1 MRKITVEVPD
11 KRCAGCYYLTH
22 VPPETAPDDYVCSLF
37 NEEPIIDYVPCP
49 QCIAAGQTKYLLI
62 YMDGGI
68 PQHVAIVSS
77 LVEAEEVIKNY
88 NGGSLP
94 EDAGVAEQMG
104 DTWGRVDIDGEAEV
118 YIVPFGQVE

>member
-11 KRCAGCYYLTH
+11 KRCAGCFYLIH
-22 VPPETAPDDYVCSLF
+22 VPPETAPDDFVCNLF
-37 NEEPIIDYVPCP
+37 EEDIMDYAPCP
-49 QCIAAGQTKYLLI
+49 QCIAAGQTKHLLI

-68 PQHVAIVSS
+68 PQHVDIVSS
-77 LVEAEEVIKNY
+77 SAEAEEAIRKY
-88 NGGSLP
+88 YQTPLY
-94 EDAGVAEQMG
+94 EDICVAEQMG

>member
-1 MRKITVEVPD
+1 MRRITVEVPD
-11 KRCAGCYYLTH
+11 TCESCNMCRRCLQDPVH
-22 VPPETAPDDYVCSLF
+22 SVCSVF
-37 NEEPIIDYVPCP
+37 NERVPNFKPCR
-49 QCIAAGQTKYLLI
+49 QCIAAGQTKYLLV

-88 NGGSLP
+88 NRGFLP

>member
-11 KRCAGCYYLTH
+11 KRCAGCDYLMH
-22 VPPETAPDDYVCSLF
+22 VPPETAPDDFVCNLF
-37 NEEPIIDYVPCP
+37 EEDIMDYAPCP

-68 PQHVAIVSS
+68 PQHFAIVSS

-88 NGGSLP
+88 NRGFLP

-104 DTWGRVDIDGEAEV
+104 DTWGRVDINEEMEV
-118 YIVPFGQVE
+118 YIIPFDQVE

>member
-22 VPPETAPDDYVCSLF
+22 VPPETALDDFVCNLF
-37 NEEPIIDYVPCP
+37 EEDIMDYSPCP
-49 QCIAAGQTKYLLI
+49 QCIAAGQTKHLLI

-68 PQHVAIVSS
+68 PQHVDIVSS
-77 LVEAEEVIKNY
+77 SAEAEEAIRKY
-88 NGGSLP
+88 YQTPLY
-94 EDAGVAEQMG
+94 EDICVAEQMG